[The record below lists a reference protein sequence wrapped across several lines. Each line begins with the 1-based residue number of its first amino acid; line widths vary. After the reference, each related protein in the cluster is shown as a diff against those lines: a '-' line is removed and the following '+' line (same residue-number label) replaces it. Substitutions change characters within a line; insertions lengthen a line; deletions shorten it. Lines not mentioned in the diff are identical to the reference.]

1 MLAKILTNHSHEHFE
16 NMKSQFTKYVIEDE
30 KDFEEAL
37 YEIVD
42 LTIQSEFKD
51 KEDKIR
57 EFLFFQEI
65 DVVMYR
71 LEIQSPSCVLHE
83 SILRES
89 VLRENVLRE
98 NVLRE
103 NVLRE
108 SVLRESIL
116 RESLKMLLE
125 NYTYE
130 MYLDQQMY
138 GEDNYFINSDLII
151 DNLIIDII
159 VA

>member
-1 MLAKILTNHSHEHFE
+1 MLAKILTNHSHKHFE
-16 NMKSQFTKYVIEDE
+16 NMKSQFTNYLIEDE

-51 KEDKIR
+51 KEDNIR

-65 DVVMYR
+65 DLVMYR
-71 LEIQSPSCVLHE
+71 LGLESPNENILRE

-89 VLRENVLRE
+89 VLRES
-98 NVLRE
+98 
-103 NVLRE
+103 VLRE
-108 SVLRESIL
+108 SVLRESLLRETLL

-138 GEDNYFINSDLII
+138 GEEDNYFIEDLII
-151 DNLIIDII
+151 KDLINI
-159 VA
+159 VV

>member
-89 VLRENVLRE
+89 
-98 NVLRE
+98 
-103 NVLRE
+103 
-108 SVLRESIL
+108 
-116 RESLKMLLE
+116 LKMLLE

-151 DNLIIDII
+151 DDLIIDNVNKEWATNFPKLIDM
-159 VA
+159 

>member
-103 NVLRE
+103 

>member
-1 MLAKILTNHSHEHFE
+1 MLAKILTNHSHGHFE

-89 VLRENVLRE
+89 VLRE
-98 NVLRE
+98 
-103 NVLRE
+103 
-108 SVLRESIL
+108 SIL

>member
-1 MLAKILTNHSHEHFE
+1 MLAKILTNHSHGHFE

-65 DVVMYR
+65 DAVMYR
-71 LEIQSPSCVLHE
+71 LEIQSPSCT
-83 SILRES
+83 
-89 VLRENVLRE
+89 
-98 NVLRE
+98 
-103 NVLRE
+103 LRE
-108 SVLRESIL
+108 SVLRESVL

-151 DNLIIDII
+151 DNLIIDNVNKEWTINFPKLI
-159 VA
+159 DM